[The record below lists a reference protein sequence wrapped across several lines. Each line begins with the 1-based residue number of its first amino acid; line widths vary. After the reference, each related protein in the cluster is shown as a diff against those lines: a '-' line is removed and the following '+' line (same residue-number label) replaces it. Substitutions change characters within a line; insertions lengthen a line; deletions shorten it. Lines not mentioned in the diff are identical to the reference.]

1 MTDTDPPPAEVTEAL
16 NRLSHAMEQLQGSYA
31 RSQRAN
37 RRLRVAMV
45 IVLLLLAGA
54 AYRVTM
60 PIFELTAQIPQL
72 IPQLKKKAILDP
84 EEAREERQRLM
95 EKLTPEQQEAVL
107 RFEEDLEWLS
117 RYLDV
122 YPDFSAGAA
131 VSLFLSNMSGS
142 IKVMPDLY
150 EQVQIMTAEVQAMNN
165 ELHTMNGKMDALPVL
180 AGDVKGMNHQMNALP
195 VLATEVKAMNFHMSI
210 MSRGMDST
218 MGEAGRM
225 MPWNW

>member
-1 MTDTDPPPAEVTEAL
+1 MPDPAPPSPEVTEAL
-16 NRLSHAMEQLQGSYA
+16 NRLSHAMEQLQSSYA

-45 IVLLLLAGA
+45 LVLVLLAGA
-54 AYRVTM
+54 AYHVTL
-60 PIFELTAQIPQL
+60 PIFELTAQIPEL
-72 IPQLKKKAILDP
+72 IPQLKKASLDP
-84 EEAREERQRLM
+84 VEAREERQRLM
-95 EKLTPEQQEAVL
+95 DNLTPEQREQVS
-107 RFEEDLEWLS
+107 RFEEELEWLS

-122 YPDFSAGAA
+122 YPEFSAGAA

-150 EQVQIMTAEVQAMNN
+150 EQVQIMTAEVQAMND

>member
-1 MTDTDPPPAEVTEAL
+1 MPDPAPPPAEVTEAI
-16 NRLSHAMEQLQGSYA
+16 NRLSLAMEQLQGSYA

-45 IVLLLLAGA
+45 IVLVLLAGA
-54 AYRVTM
+54 AYRVTL
-60 PIFELTAQIPQL
+60 PVFELTAQIPQL
-72 IPQLKKKAILDP
+72 IPQLKKKAVTDP
-84 EEAREERQRLM
+84 EEAREERRRLI
-95 EKLTPEQQEAVL
+95 EKLTPESRENL
-107 RFEEDLEWLS
+107 LKFEEDLEWLS

-150 EQVQIMTAEVQAMNN
+150 EQVQIMTAEVQSMNN
-165 ELHTMNGKMDALPVL
+165 ELRIMSGKMDALPVL
-180 AGDVKGMNHQMNALP
+180 ASDVKGMNHHMNALP

-210 MSRGMDST
+210 MSRGLDST

>member
-1 MTDTDPPPAEVTEAL
+1 MPDPDQQPAEVTEAL
-16 NRLSHAMEQLQGSYA
+16 NRLSLAMEQLQGSYA

-37 RRLRVAMV
+37 LRLRVAMV
-45 IVLLLLAGA
+45 LVLFLLAGA
-54 AYRVTM
+54 AYHVTM
-60 PIFELTAQIPQL
+60 PVLELTAQIPQL
-72 IPQLKKKAILDP
+72 IPQLKKASLDP
-84 EEAREERQRLM
+84 EEARVERQRLM
-95 EKLTPEQQEAVL
+95 EKLTPEQQEQVL

-117 RYLDV
+117 KYLDV
-122 YPDFSAGAA
+122 YPEFSAGAA

-150 EQVQIMTAEVQAMNN
+150 DQVQIMTAEVQAMND

-195 VLATEVKAMNFHMSI
+195 ILATEVKAMNFHMSI

>member
-1 MTDTDPPPAEVTEAL
+1 MPDPDQPTAEVTEAL
-16 NRLSHAMEQLQGSYA
+16 NRLSLAMEQLQGSYA

-37 RRLRVAMV
+37 RRLRVVMV

-54 AYRVTM
+54 TYHVTM
-60 PIFELTAQIPQL
+60 PVLELTAQIPEL
-72 IPQLKKKAILDP
+72 IPQLKKASLDP
-84 EEAREERQRLM
+84 EEASEERQRLM
-95 EKLTPEQQEAVL
+95 EILTPEQKQAVL

-131 VSLFLSNMSGS
+131 VSLFLSNMASS

-150 EQVQIMTAEVQAMNN
+150 EQVQIMTAEVQAMNA

-180 AGDVKGMNHQMNALP
+180 ASDVKGMNHQMNALP
-195 VLATEVKAMNFHMSI
+195 VLASEVKAMNFHMSI

>member
-1 MTDTDPPPAEVTEAL
+1 MPDPAPPPAEVTEAI
-16 NRLSHAMEQLQGSYA
+16 NRLSLAMEQLQGSYA

-45 IVLLLLAGA
+45 IVLVLLAGA
-54 AYRVTM
+54 AYRVTL
-60 PIFELTAQIPQL
+60 PVFELTAQIPQL
-72 IPQLKKKAILDP
+72 IPQLKKKAVTDP
-84 EEAREERQRLM
+84 EEAREERQRL
-95 EKLTPEQQEAVL
+95 ENLTPEQREQVL

-122 YPDFSAGAA
+122 YPEFSAGAA

-150 EQVQIMTAEVQAMNN
+150 EQVQIMTAEVQAMND

>member
-1 MTDTDPPPAEVTEAL
+1 MPDPASPSAEVTEAL
-16 NRLSHAMEQLQGSYA
+16 NRLSLAMEQLQGSYA

-45 IVLLLLAGA
+45 IVLLLVAGA
-54 AYRVTM
+54 AYHVTM
-60 PIFELTAQIPQL
+60 PILELTAQIPEL
-72 IPQLKKKAILDP
+72 IPQLKKASLDP
-84 EEAREERQRLM
+84 EEAREERQRLK
-95 EKLTPEQQEAVL
+95 EKLTPESREQL
-107 RFEEDLEWLS
+107 LKFEEDLEWLS

-150 EQVQIMTAEVQAMNN
+150 EQVQIMTAEVQSMNN
-165 ELHTMNGKMDALPVL
+165 ELRIMSGKMDALPVL
-180 AGDVKGMNHQMNALP
+180 ASDVKGMNHHMNALP

-210 MSRGMDST
+210 MSRGLDST

>member
-1 MTDTDPPPAEVTEAL
+1 MPDPAPPSPEVTEAL
-16 NRLSHAMEQLQGSYA
+16 NRLSHAMEQLQSSYA

-45 IVLLLLAGA
+45 LVLVLLAGA
-54 AYRVTM
+54 AYHVTL
-60 PIFELTAQIPQL
+60 PIIELTAQIPEL
-72 IPQLKKKAILDP
+72 IPQLKKASLDP
-84 EEAREERQRLM
+84 VEAREERQRLM
-95 EKLTPEQQEAVL
+95 ENLTPEQREQVS
-107 RFEEDLEWLS
+107 RFEEELEWLS

-122 YPDFSAGAA
+122 YPEFSAGAA

-150 EQVQIMTAEVQAMNN
+150 EQVQIMTAEVQAMND